1 MRRRGHRR
9 LQRRIAGAIF
19 NRKQSCQVPPR
30 HQFLSR
36 NSHQNSKSCQVRRV
50 TVFCS
55 VLNNRVRPL
64 HSQER
69 TLMVDYR
76 KIVSGPPHHRG
87 SVLFLI
93 KYPPPPHPPN
103 APTPVLSF
111 GGTMT
116 LVIFITNAPSCY
128 LAGGG
133 PKKSLPARRIPI
145 KNFKKSFQI
154 LFKFFSK
161 SFQNLFKIFF
171 DSYHRRWRARL
182 QNTQYM

>member
-93 KYPPPPHPPN
+93 KYPPHPPN

-111 GGTMT
+111 RRGGQKKVCPRAEFR
-116 LVIFITNAPSCY
+116 LRILKIFS
-128 LAGGG
+128 
-133 PKKSLPARRIPI
+133 KSL
-145 KNFKKSFQI
+145 K
-154 LFKFFSK
+154 K
-161 SFQNLFKIFF
+161 SFQNLFKIFSILITE
-171 DSYHRRWRARL
+171 DGASPILSW
-182 QNTQYM
+182 YM